1 MEKNK
6 DLFYVD
12 DVMVLLKLSKDA
24 AYKKI
29 RELNK
34 ELKEKGYMVRRGAV
48 SKAYFVERYG
58 L

>member
-1 MEKNK
+1 MRK
-6 DLFYVD
+6 DKTLFYVN
-12 DVMVLLKLSKDA
+12 DVMALLKISKDS
-24 AYKKI
+24 AYKVI
-29 RELNK
+29 RELNN

>member
-1 MEKNK
+1 MEKSK

-12 DVMVLLKLSKDA
+12 DVMVLLKLSKDS

-29 RELNK
+29 RELNL
-34 ELKEKGYMVRRGAV
+34 ELKNMGYVVRRGAV
-48 SKAYFVERYG
+48 SKRFFIERYK

>member
-6 DLFYVD
+6 DLFYVE
-12 DVMVLLKLSKDA
+12 DVMALLKLSKDA
-24 AYKKI
+24 AYKAI

-48 SKAYFVERYG
+48 SKRYLIERYG